1 MNVKM
6 VIIFKKNSASYVYNN
21 RSAKKG
27 AQLVPMRIPKYYW
40 KTWFPKSKNYT
51 DVVYQKLEHLIIS
64 TSEYMRAQ
72 IEWFLDEIKRAF
84 RTNDIEG
91 SSEF

>member
-40 KTWFPKSKNYT
+40 KT
-51 DVVYQKLEHLIIS
+51 
-64 TSEYMRAQ
+64 
-72 IEWFLDEIKRAF
+72 
-84 RTNDIEG
+84 
-91 SSEF
+91 